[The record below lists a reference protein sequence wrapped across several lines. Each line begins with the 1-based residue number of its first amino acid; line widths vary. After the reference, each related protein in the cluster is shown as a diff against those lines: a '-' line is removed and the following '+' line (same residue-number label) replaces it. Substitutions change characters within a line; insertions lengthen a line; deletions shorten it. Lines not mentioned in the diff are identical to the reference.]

1 MAVLN
6 TTSPTDR
13 PGAPREMPSST
24 VPSSSARIA
33 VSVTGFAYV
42 GLQKTTDS
50 VRDRPEARGI
60 RRAGMIPARRRSRH
74 SSRDTSGTGKREIS
88 GSKQVAKA
96 LDARRSPVTRPR
108 VVHGAAG
115 EDVSVHRPVDELD
128 ALAAGR
134 ELDQVLADDV
144 AGPQARV
151 ARLRAG
157 LFRRCSERE
166 RRAGRR
172 IEL

>member
-13 PGAPREMPSST
+13 PGAPTEIPSNT

-60 RRAGMIPARRRSRH
+60 RRTGMIPARRLSRQSFRDVLAAPQRGSAGQSRSR
-74 SSRDTSGTGKREIS
+74 RRWTDRKSGAEGKS
-88 GSKQVAKA
+88 
-96 LDARRSPVTRPR
+96 
-108 VVHGAAG
+108 
-115 EDVSVHRPVDELD
+115 VSVRVDL
-128 ALAAGR
+128 G
-134 ELDQVLADDV
+134 
-144 AGPQARV
+144 
-151 ARLRAG
+151 
-157 LFRRCSERE
+157 
-166 RRAGRR
+166 GRR
-172 IEL
+172 TNKKKKNKQLKKRMINKNKN

>member
-13 PGAPREMPSST
+13 PGAPTEIPSNT

-60 RRAGMIPARRRSRH
+60 RRAGMIPARRLSRQ
-74 SSRDTSGTGKREIS
+74 SFRGGRAAPQRGTAVQGRTRRTTGKTS
-88 GSKQVAKA
+88 WGG
-96 LDARRSPVTRPR
+96 R
-108 VVHGAAG
+108 VG
-115 EDVSVHRPVDELD
+115 
-128 ALAAGR
+128 
-134 ELDQVLADDV
+134 
-144 AGPQARV
+144 
-151 ARLRAG
+151 
-157 LFRRCSERE
+157 
-166 RRAGRR
+166 
-172 IEL
+172 